1 MPYPPIPVSTMAF
14 EYVSQLFP
22 VLGMLANSCH
32 SDVIDAA
39 APTLYRCKFGADETL
54 RSSFGVV
61 PTVTSDAVNNR
72 LIITYPDHY
81 DSSSTS
87 TTTEILCTLQVADTD
102 YPDELSV
109 AAQMISNELN
119 VGTSATYATYVL
131 SRPGKA

>member
-1 MPYPPIPVSTMAF
+1 M
-14 EYVSQLFP
+14 
-22 VLGMLANSCH
+22 
-32 SDVIDAA
+32 
-39 APTLYRCKFGADETL
+39 
-54 RSSFGVV
+54 

-102 YPDELSV
+102 YPDELPV
-109 AAQMISNELN
+109 AAQMISSELN